1 MPQTTG
7 LCQSPPRR
15 VTIYI
20 NGKEEEAA
28 VKQIHP
34 EMNKFVN
41 EQNRIVIV

>member
-1 MPQTTG
+1 MAKSST
-7 LCQSPPRR
+7 CR